1 MKSLLSKF
9 WRVVALGLIGSVAI
23 LFFFSLWFWN
33 HLEPGQREAIRG
45 IIRHHGDYLLIP
57 FFLLI
62 VVLLWAIESLFSNY
76 VKPIKRIS
84 EEVILINSANPSYR
98 IEGRGSEEIRLLCDS
113 INFGADRVEE
123 IVRNVEDR
131 IRQTCEEAEAEKNVL
146 AAIISEFPQGVVACN
161 MEGRILLYNN
171 RAQEILGYS
180 SHRGTQQEIDG
191 NETERAG
198 YLGLGR
204 SIFGI
209 IDRELIEE
217 ALRKVQEHVKD
228 SGSGGEP
235 ALLVSLGKGRFLKV
249 EMVPML
255 KDRKKLSG
263 FVLFLKDVGQRSDT
277 GRGAPWP
284 LIPVPLKEAVDSL
297 AKRAREIMGLSVSVD
312 ELTEGLWIKADT
324 HSLVLALLFL
334 LQILYTY
341 SGQKAFLCR
350 ISVAGSFNVLDFS
363 WQGPSPDSKSLEK
376 WQGEKLSVQD
386 ESLSFSLGE
395 VLAFHGVIIEAMEAE
410 GPQCS
415 SHLRLMIPALRGQ
428 EVGQRRNMGI
438 RLESRPEFYDFNLFT
453 HTELSED
460 LENRPLRELSYTVF
474 DMETTGLDPN
484 GGDEIIA
491 ISAFRIV
498 NGRLLHHERFDQL
511 VDPRRSIPWESVRV
525 HGITPDMVEGCPTI
539 EEVLPW
545 FYSFVEDTVL
555 VAHNAAF
562 DMRFLELKEDQ
573 AGIKFLNP
581 VLDTLLLS
589 AIVHPFHDEHS
600 LETIAQRL
608 GIHIAGRHTAA
619 GDALATAEIFL
630 KLLPLLA
637 DKGIYTLKEALEAS
651 KKTYF
656 SRLEV

>member
-1 MKSLLSKF
+1 
-9 WRVVALGLIGSVAI
+9 
-23 LFFFSLWFWN
+23 
-33 HLEPGQREAIRG
+33 
-45 IIRHHGDYLLIP
+45 
-57 FFLLI
+57 
-62 VVLLWAIESLFSNY
+62 
-76 VKPIKRIS
+76 
-84 EEVILINSANPSYR
+84 
-98 IEGRGSEEIRLLCDS
+98 
-113 INFGADRVEE
+113 
-123 IVRNVEDR
+123 
-131 IRQTCEEAEAEKNVL
+131 
-146 AAIISEFPQGVVACN
+146 
-161 MEGRILLYNN
+161 
-171 RAQEILGYS
+171 
-180 SHRGTQQEIDG
+180 
-191 NETERAG
+191 
-198 YLGLGR
+198 
-204 SIFGI
+204 
-209 IDRELIEE
+209 
-217 ALRKVQEHVKD
+217 
-228 SGSGGEP
+228 
-235 ALLVSLGKGRFLKV
+235 LKV

-263 FVLFLKDVGQRSDT
+263 FVLFLKDVGYRSET

-297 AKRAREIMGLSVSVD
+297 AKRAREMMGLSVSVD

-324 HSLVLALLFL
+324 HSFVLALLFL

-341 SGQKAFLCR
+341 SGQKTFLCR

-415 SHLRLMIPALRGQ
+415 SHLRLMIPALGGQ
-428 EVGQRRNMGI
+428 EVGPRRNTGI